1 MNIFD
6 ELIAIMDELGIA
18 IEETGEFVD
27 VDSITFI
34 ALIIRIEVSFGIL
47 FQDYLLVI
55 SEIKNDHN
63 LETIISNIMSNE
75 N

>member
-34 ALIIRIEVSFGIL
+34 ALIIRIEETFRIVFP
-47 FQDYLLVI
+47 DDLLV
-55 SEIKNDHN
+55 SSAIKNAHN